1 MKLVDE
7 INRPK
12 FEKFLEEQAHPQ
24 AVRILTNLRAYGTG
38 YSFCLF
44 YYILE
49 DENIIGGALV
59 SGNSIIGYLLKASW
73 EFVLFCRSFNIEN
86 ISVNVELPQLEEYD
100 KKQGLIFYS
109 PIPSFKTTLDIVDE
123 DRYFVC
129 YKILKESFSSL
140 SVSFDEWYCDSCHMV
155 RHGEG
160 KLFSF
165 DDKAM
170 IFLSGL
176 SSSVVVGSLLS
187 VLPKYRKKG
196 IGRRLLYI
204 AAEKVGKKGK
214 TLCCYSKNSDIDEF
228 YRSVGWLENG
238 CWYEYKRKG

>member
-1 MKLVDE
+1 MKLVDD
-7 INRPK
+7 INSPK

-24 AVRILTNLRAYGTG
+24 AIRILTNLRAYGTG

-59 SGNSIIGYLLKASW
+59 SGNSIIGYLLKASS

-86 ISVNVELPQLEEYD
+86 ISANIELPQLEEYN
-100 KKQGLIFYS
+100 KKHGRIFCS
-109 PIPSFKTTLDIVDE
+109 PIPSLKTTLDVVDE

-140 SVSFDEWYCDSCHMV
+140 SVSFDEWYCDTCHMV

-176 SSSVVVGSLLS
+176 SSSIVVGSLLS
-187 VLPKYRKKG
+187 VLPKYRKNG

-204 AAEKVGKKGK
+204 AAEKVGKNGQ
-214 TLCCYSKNSDIDEF
+214 TLCCYSKNSDSDKF
-228 YRSVGWLENG
+228 YLSVGWLEKG
-238 CWYEYKRKG
+238 CWYEYKKKG